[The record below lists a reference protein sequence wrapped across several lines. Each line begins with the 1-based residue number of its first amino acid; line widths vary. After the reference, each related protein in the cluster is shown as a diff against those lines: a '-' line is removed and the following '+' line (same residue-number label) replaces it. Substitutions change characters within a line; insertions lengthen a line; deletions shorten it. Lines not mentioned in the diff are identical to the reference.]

1 MSDNV
6 STLHPVAVGVTTSD
20 QAAFLRAMATQIEQ
34 DKTVTKMAI
43 ALAIQFDDGTV
54 ICPCSGFVDDT
65 VASRYFS
72 SFIKN
77 QGFKG

>member
-6 STLHPVAVGVTTSD
+6 SKLHPVAIGVTTSD
-20 QAAFLRAMATQIEQ
+20 QATFLRAMATQLEQ
-34 DKTVTKMAI
+34 DKSVAKIAI

-65 VASRYFS
+65 GASRYFS
-72 SFIKN
+72 SFLQN